1 MIYDIWYISNVE
13 NINYI
18 EETAQEFTRRFGQI
32 SQKKMVQDKKGA
44 NLGDLVKN
52 PFKRGMPF

>member
-1 MIYDIWYISNVE
+1 MLKIKIKLREQPKGFRIDLEKFHN
-13 NINYI
+13 
-18 EETAQEFTRRFGQI
+18 
-32 SQKKMVQDKKGA
+32 KKWLKIKKKGA